1 MKLLKNKT
9 ILITGGSSGIGKAT
23 SKIMAREGAN
33 VIICDIQDDKGRK
46 TVEEI
51 TNSGGNA
58 KYYHMNVADFD
69 EVNSTIS
76 KIFKENGSLNGAF
89 NNAGIEGP
97 TKKTLEYSSNEWNKV
112 INVNVTG
119 VFNCMKSQIKI
130 MIEQNTGGSIVN
142 TASVAGLVGLA
153 GTSGYNASKHAV
165 IGLTK
170 TAAVEYATKNIRIN
184 AVCPGFINTP
194 MLDRLIG
201 IKDNKIKDKFIQL
214 VPNRRMAEPE
224 EIGETVVWLLSNK
237 SSYITGSALP
247 IDGGWTAQ

>member
-9 ILITGGSSGIGKAT
+9 ILITGGSSGIGKA
-23 SKIMAREGAN
+23 SAKIMSREGAK
-33 VIICDIQDDKGRK
+33 VIICDIQDDEGIKN
-46 TVEEI
+46 VDEI
-51 TNSGGNA
+51 NNSGGNA

-69 EVNSTIS
+69 EVNNTIS
-76 KIFKENGSLNGAF
+76 KIIRENGSLNGAF

-97 TKKTLEYSSNEWNKV
+97 TKKTLEYSLTEWNKV
-112 INVNVTG
+112 INVNITG
-119 VFNCMKSQIKI
+119 VFNCMKSQLEI
-130 MIEQNTGGSIVN
+130 MIAQDTGGSIVN

-153 GTSGYNASKHAV
+153 GTSGYNASKHAI

-170 TAAVEYATKNIRIN
+170 TTAVEYATKNIRIN
-184 AVCPGFINTP
+184 AICPGFINTP

-201 IKDNKIKDKFIQL
+201 IKNNKIKDKFLQL

-224 EIGETVVWLLSNK
+224 EIGETVTWLLSNK
-237 SSYITGSALP
+237 SRYITGSAIP

>member
-1 MKLLKNKT
+1 MKLLQNKT
-9 ILITGGSSGIGKAT
+9 ILITGGSSGIGKA
-23 SKIMAREGAN
+23 SAKIMAREGAK
-33 VIICDIQDDKGRK
+33 VIICDIQDDEGIK
-46 TVEEI
+46 TVDNI
-51 TNSGGNA
+51 KSSGGYA
-58 KYYHMNVADFD
+58 KYYHMNVVDFD
-69 EVNSTIS
+69 EVNDTIS
-76 KIFKENGSLNGAF
+76 KIYKDNGSLDGAF

-97 TKKTLEYSSNEWNKV
+97 TKKTLDYSSAEWNKV
-112 INVNVTG
+112 INVNITG
-119 VFNCMKSQIKI
+119 VFNCMKSEIEK
-130 MIEQNTGGSIVN
+130 MITQDAGGSIVN

-165 IGLTK
+165 IGLSK

-224 EIGETVVWLLSNK
+224 EIGETVAWLLSDK

>member
-9 ILITGGSSGIGKAT
+9 ILITGGSSGIGKA
-23 SKIMAREGAN
+23 SAKIMSREGAK
-33 VIICDIQDDKGRK
+33 VIICDIQDDEGIKN
-46 TVEEI
+46 VDEI
-51 TNSGGNA
+51 NNSGGNA

-69 EVNSTIS
+69 EVNNTIS
-76 KIFKENGSLNGAF
+76 KIVRENGSLNGAF

-97 TKKTLEYSSNEWNKV
+97 TKKTLEYSLTEWNKV
-112 INVNVTG
+112 INVNITG
-119 VFNCMKSQIKI
+119 VFNCMKSQLEI
-130 MIEQNTGGSIVN
+130 MIAQDTGGSIVN

-170 TAAVEYATKNIRIN
+170 TTAVEYATKNIRIN
-184 AVCPGFINTP
+184 AICPGFINTP

-201 IKDNKIKDKFIQL
+201 IKNNKIKDKFLQL

-224 EIGETVVWLLSNK
+224 EIGETVTWLLSNK
-237 SSYITGSALP
+237 SRYITGSAIP

>member
-9 ILITGGSSGIGKAT
+9 ILITGGSSGIGKA
-23 SKIMAREGAN
+23 SAKIMSREGAK
-33 VIICDIQDDKGRK
+33 VIICDIQDDEGIKN
-46 TVEEI
+46 VDEI
-51 TNSGGNA
+51 NNSGGNA

-69 EVNSTIS
+69 EVNNTIS
-76 KIFKENGSLNGAF
+76 KIIRENGSLNGAF

-97 TKKTLEYSSNEWNKV
+97 TKKTLEYSLTEWNKV
-112 INVNVTG
+112 INVNITG
-119 VFNCMKSQIKI
+119 VFNCMKSQLEI
-130 MIEQNTGGSIVN
+130 MIAQDTGGSIVN

-170 TAAVEYATKNIRIN
+170 TTAVEYATKNIRIN
-184 AVCPGFINTP
+184 AICPGFINTP

-201 IKDNKIKDKFIQL
+201 IKNNKIKDKFLQL

-224 EIGETVVWLLSNK
+224 EIGETVTWLLSNK
-237 SSYITGSALP
+237 SRYITGSAIP